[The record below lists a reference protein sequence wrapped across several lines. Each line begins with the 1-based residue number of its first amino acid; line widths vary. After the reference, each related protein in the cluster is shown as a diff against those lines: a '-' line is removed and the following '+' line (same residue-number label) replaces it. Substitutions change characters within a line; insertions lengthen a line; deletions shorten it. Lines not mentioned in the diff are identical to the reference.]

1 MTILYIL
8 RLIFTWLWIFQFTLI
23 TGHYIKSGRN
33 TILTEEILIF
43 SFLSATTALLILID

>member
-23 TGHYIKSGRN
+23 TGHYIKSGSN
-33 TILTEEILIF
+33 SILDGEILIF
-43 SFLSATTALLILID
+43 SLLSATTALLILID